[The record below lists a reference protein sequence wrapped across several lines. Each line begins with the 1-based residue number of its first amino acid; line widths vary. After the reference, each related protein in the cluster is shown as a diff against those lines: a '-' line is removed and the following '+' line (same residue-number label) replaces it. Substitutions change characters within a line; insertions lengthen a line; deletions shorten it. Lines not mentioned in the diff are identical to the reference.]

1 MCYSESMKL
10 VIRGNVKAKKNN
22 KTMAL
27 NRKTG
32 KMFPMTDKSTTEYM
46 KDAVLQMKKQ
56 FEGYQVTHYPVEIQM
71 IFYYQHKHRK
81 DLDNST
87 STILDCMTT
96 AGILE
101 DDDVAHVDEL
111 HASFGGYDKEDPRVE
126 IYLED

>member
-1 MCYSESMKL
+1 MKL

-32 KMFPMTDKSTTEYM
+32 KMFPMTDKATTDYM
-46 KDAVLQMKKQ
+46 KDAVLQLKKQ
-56 FEGYQVTHYPVEIQM
+56 FAGYQITHYPVEIQM

-81 DLDNST
+81 DLDNSAT
-87 STILDCMTT
+87 TILDCMTQ

-101 DDDVAHVDEL
+101 DDDVSHVDEL
-111 HASFGGYDKEDPRVE
+111 HTSFGGYDKENPRVE